1 MLLNFSDRTRTGVFN
16 MVWPLPREAVK
27 LARLEMQSWQCW
39 VRLGFLNQGFSAWG
53 IQTRSLAACW
63 ANFVRKYFQLFDLYT
78 GEPNSYYPRGR
89 EAEREK
95 RESARNGWDTGV
107 SLPWASKL
115 DRLRPLELNIFQK
128 ISTIPT
134 FILGA
139 PFSYYP
145 RELKMDKVKGKEQ
158 KWQQH
163 PVFPGGLPS
172 KY

>member
-1 MLLNFSDRTRTGVFN
+1 M
-16 MVWPLPREAVK
+16 AVAERSSEIG
-27 LARLEMQSWQCW
+27 LTVDAVLIMIG
-39 VRLGFLNQGFSAWG
+39 LGFLNQGFSAWG

-63 ANFVRKYFQLFDLYT
+63 ANFVWKFFQLFDLYT

-89 EAEREK
+89 EAEKEK
-95 RESARNGWDTGV
+95 RESARNGGDTGV
-107 SLPWASKL
+107 SLLLASKL
-115 DRLRPLELNIFQK
+115 DHLQPLELKLLQK
-128 ISTIPT
+128 FSAIPT